1 MNLQQPITALEQ
13 HVLPEKKQ
21 SGLGIASF
29 IIALVGGFV
38 MFAVFGIAGYLEH
51 TMEGGMTEESPAA
64 ALVGL
69 AMMGDGL
76 LILLG
81 AGLGVAGLFQADRK
95 KLFSILGLMMNGMII
110 LGTAGLMVIGM
121 MAD

>member
-1 MNLQQPITALEQ
+1 MNLQQPVTALEQ
-13 HVLPEKKQ
+13 HVIPEKKQ

-51 TMEGGMTEESPAA
+51 TMDGGMTEESPEAV
-64 ALVGL
+64 LVGL

-76 LILLG
+76 LVLLG
-81 AGLGVAGLFQADRK
+81 LGLGIAGLFQSDRK
-95 KLFSILGLMMNGMII
+95 KLFAILGLALNGLIV
-110 LGTAGLMVIGM
+110 LGAAGLVAIGM
-121 MAD
+121 LAE